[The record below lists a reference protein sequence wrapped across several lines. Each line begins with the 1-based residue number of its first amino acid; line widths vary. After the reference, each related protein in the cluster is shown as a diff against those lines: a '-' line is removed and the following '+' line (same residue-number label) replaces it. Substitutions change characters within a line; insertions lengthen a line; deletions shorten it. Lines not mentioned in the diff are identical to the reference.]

1 MISTAISGQSW
12 WMGRLRITCFP
23 LACAISVIS
32 NVWMWVNCNTVYVKW
47 PSSTEDPW
55 TSNLSCSPHLVQ
67 CSLSAGTVPGILQ
80 WNVSCRHWLIHYCK
94 YRTISE
100 QCFLLWQLSW
110 NWVHQTSGRLCRG
123 DERLKSRESNLLPT
137 VQVIASVAKFKQ
149 LFYIARGWQAMVNIN
164 CNIYYFI
171 QKRKNH
177 KVVASSANSDT
188 RLNTIVAPC
197 QSSNSIE

>member
-1 MISTAISGQSW
+1 MWWAMISTAISGQSW

-55 TSNLSCSPHLVQ
+55 TSNLSCSTHLVQ

-100 QCFLLWQLSW
+100 QCFRRVVDSAEEMRDWSPESPICFQLSRW
-110 NWVHQTSGRLCRG
+110 
-123 DERLKSRESNLLPT
+123 LL
-137 VQVIASVAKFKQ
+137 AS
-149 LFYIARGWQAMVNIN
+149 L
-164 CNIYYFI
+164 
-171 QKRKNH
+171 
-177 KVVASSANSDT
+177 SS
-188 RLNTIVAPC
+188 
-197 QSSNSIE
+197 SSYSI